1 MLMGCYGIGITR
13 LVAACI
19 EQNHDEK
26 GIIWPENIAPFQ
38 LIIIEIDAH
47 KSAQV
52 TDCSNSIYEMYSELG
67 VDILLDDRDRKTS
80 PGVKFADSEL
90 IGIPHR
96 LVISPRSLAKG
107 VVEYTQ
113 RHGEQKQQIN
123 VNEIEI
129 FLNDT
134 LLA

>member
-1 MLMGCYGIGITR
+1 MGCYGIGVTR

-38 LIIIEIDAH
+38 LLIIEIDAH

-52 TDCSNSIYEMYSELG
+52 TECSNSIYKMYSELG
-67 VDILLDDRDRKTS
+67 IDILLDDRDKKTS

-96 LVISPRSLAKG
+96 LVISPRSLENG
-107 VVEYTQ
+107 VVEYT
-113 RHGEQKQQIN
+113 RRNGRKKQQIN
-123 VNEIEI
+123 IKDIEI
-129 FLNDT
+129 FLNDA
-134 LLA
+134 LLPC